1 MRKLLLATALSLLSL
16 LLVSVLWREHVR
28 SRKMFPLRP
37 KGNSTARYS
46 IPVWKI
52 PK

>member
-1 MRKLLLATALSLLSL
+1 MRKLALPILSFFALVLATI
-16 LLVSVLWREHVR
+16 VWREHVR
-28 SRKMFPLRP
+28 SRRMFPLRP